1 MEAYRPTPADEAWRK
16 LAVAGTEVVLVS
28 ADLDSRILN
37 GRLFADNSGKTPF
50 LLRAVLQ

>member
-1 MEAYRPTPADEAWRK
+1 MEAYRPTPRMKREATW
-16 LAVAGTEVVLVS
+16 LVAGTGVVLVS